1 MNVAQKELD
10 TLLNDLKEKFHR
22 HVSAYLANVETDLK
36 NTIEN
41 MKHDYS
47 EDDNAD
53 LIIPREAIDRIF
65 LTGKRAM
72 LDTMKEFYSEDI
84 PDHEFDSEY
93 DLAECFEYVDSE
105 MQNHLRE
112 DGEEDISYLAECLKL
127 SYERLNLGVLSE
139 IDEIIKTTDK
149 LIEAI

>member
-10 TLLNDLKEKFHR
+10 TLLNDLKEKFSR
-22 HVSAYLANVETDLK
+22 HVTAYLSNVETDLR

-41 MKHDYS
+41 MKHDFTENGAS
-47 EDDNAD
+47 VVVVSHEE
-53 LIIPREAIDRIF
+53 LDRIF
-65 LTGKRAM
+65 LDGKRAM

-112 DGEEDISYLAECLKL
+112 DGEEDISYLAESLKL